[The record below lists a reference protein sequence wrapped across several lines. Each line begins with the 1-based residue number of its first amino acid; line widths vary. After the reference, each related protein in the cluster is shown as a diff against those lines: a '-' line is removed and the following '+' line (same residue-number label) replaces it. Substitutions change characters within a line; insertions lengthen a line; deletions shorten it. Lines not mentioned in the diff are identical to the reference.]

1 MRPSDGAKWL
11 SGSAALSLFKGQ
23 VEQVNPALELV
34 ELQTTWLLQQINN
47 VTQTQ
52 RGFKS

>member
-1 MRPSDGAKWL
+1 MGL
-11 SGSAALSLFKGQ
+11 NGCQSGSAALSLFKRQ
-23 VEQVNPALELV
+23 VEQVNPALELI
-34 ELQTTWLLQQINN
+34 ELQTTWPWLLQQINN